1 MLKDLFE
8 YAAVNGKIH
17 AMLGCRMSPQDFDQL
32 TQAKDVAEAAQTL
45 SAGRAWGPSLA
56 GADLQQIGRVE
67 LERLL
72 YAGLAREYDK
82 LAAFASKGMRGLLRA
97 LASKVEAQQILRFLR
112 LLSAGRPSDFALSLP
127 QEAMRHSRVRFEA
140 LKARPDYAGL
150 LEAAAG
156 TIFEGPLAKAAPK
169 ESQEFD
175 YLASETAVHAAYYRA
190 VLESVAQGFQ
200 GEDRRRLEEYFLQ
213 QCDFANIVR
222 IMRLKKHFQTPGE
235 QLPRYLLPFGS
246 RLKDKY
252 LKELVQAPGWDE
264 AMDLLRRGP
273 YRKVFRQNQSGRI
286 EDYAFG
292 FGQPARAQ
300 LRRGR
305 PSAFDGVAY
314 LEIKENELKNIVNVI
329 ECIRYQMP
337 PEQIPSYLTPIY

>member
-17 AMLGCRMSPQDFDQL
+17 AMLGSRMTRQDFEQL
-32 TQAKDVAEAAQTL
+32 AQARDVAEAAQIL
-45 SAGRAWGPSLA
+45 GGGRAWGPSLA

-67 LERLL
+67 LEKLL

-82 LAAFASKGMRGLLRA
+82 LAAFAAKGMRGLLRA

-112 LLSAGRPSDFALSLP
+112 LLSAGRPSDFTLSLP
-127 QEAMRHSRVRFEA
+127 REAMRHSRVRFEA
-140 LKARPDYAGL
+140 LGNRPDYAGL

-156 TIFEGPLAKAAPK
+156 TVFEGPLTQAAPG
-169 ESQEFD
+169 EGRPFN
-175 YLASETAVHAAYYRA
+175 YLAAETAVHAAYYRA

-200 GEDRRRLEEYFLQ
+200 GEDRRRLEDYFLE
-213 QCDFANIVR
+213 QCDFSNITR
-222 IMRLKKHFQTPGE
+222 IMRLKKHFSVERE
-235 QLPRYLLPFGS
+235 QMPRYLLPFGS
-246 RLKDKY
+246 RMKDRY
-252 LKELVQAPGWDE
+252 LRELIQAPGWNE
-264 AMDLLRRGP
+264 AMELLRQGP
-273 YRKVFRQNQSGRI
+273 YGKIFRQTDSGRI
-286 EDYAFG
+286 EDYAFA
-292 FGQPARAQ
+292 FGRQGRAQ

-314 LEIKENELKNIVNVI
+314 LEIKEDELKNVVNVI
-329 ECIRYQMP
+329 ECIRYQIP